1 MILYQLV
8 EIRKKLDELSKY
20 EGVEFAYAVFKNKKI
35 IDKKLEE
42 VDFIKNVDPE
52 VIEYEN
58 KRIEICET
66 FSDKDDNGKPLI
78 DKDLYVI
85 RDRITFENEM
95 KKLNEDYKDHL
106 EKREQQIKIFNDR
119 MNETANIDLVKVQL
133 NDVPADFK
141 TANDLETIS
150 FMLD

>member
-1 MILYQLV
+1 MLLYQLV